1 MSDMKTWVTT
11 ETGKVYHSFGVV
23 HAECRKS
30 IKPGTGRPMIS
41 ESRVDEILAKPWGVS
56 TQGYRKCEKCAQLEA
71 DFRSRAEASMQPS
84 TGEGDH
90 LPPAVETNTPQTP
103 SKEENMNVTPE
114 VIQALALIRS
124 QPGSTS
130 EEALANVL
138 GAIDIL
144 DNAGVFAAID
154 EATGYDVDPEPQRT
168 SKCTCPPYLRW
179 PVPSHG
185 SPNRLLRG
193 PGHGYGQPLHLPA
206 ELRGQRPPQ
215 RRLPRGPG

>member
-1 MSDMKTWVTT
+1 MNVTTTWGTT
-11 ETGKVYHSFGVV
+11 ETGKVYHSFGAA

-84 TGEGDH
+84 TGEGDY
-90 LPPAVETNTPQTP
+90 LPPAVETNTPQNP
-103 SKEENMNVTPE
+103 FKEENMNVTPE
-114 VIQALALIRS
+114 VIQALSLIRS

-144 DNAGVFAAID
+144 DNAGIFAAID
-154 EATGYDVDPEPQRT
+154 EATGYDVDPQPQRT
-168 SKCTCPPYLRW
+168 SKCTCSPLRT
-179 PVPSHG
+179 VAE
-185 SPNRLLRG
+185 NRHSAG
-193 PGHGYGQPLHLPA
+193 CPGDPA
-206 ELRGQRPPQ
+206 EWGDLAYTDGR
-215 RRLPRGPG
+215 